1 MELYIG
7 FVYFI
12 VFFYINFSISYKDF
26 VLDLLE
32 LYTRIV
38 LEFMF
43 SNRCRVCSSIETHIA
58 YIQVKFIKTHYTV
71 SVINLFVCVTNIRKL
86 EEKKYTRIFILFHC
100 IMRERKG
107 EGGISIIHFFR
118 CHSITLGIIK
128 FCF

>member
-71 SVINLFVCVTNIRKL
+71 TVINLFVCVTNIRKL
-86 EEKKYTRIFILFHC
+86 EEKIYTYMHFVSLHYE
-100 IMRERKG
+100 REKG
-107 EGGISIIHFFR
+107 GGGISIIHFFR

>member
-43 SNRCRVCSSIETHIA
+43 SNRCRVCSSIETHI
-58 YIQVKFIKTHYTV
+58 ISSKFQVKFIKTHYTV
-71 SVINLFVCVTNIRKL
+71 TVINLFVCVTNIRKL
-86 EEKKYTRIFILFHC
+86 EEKIYTY
-100 IMRERKG
+100 
-107 EGGISIIHFFR
+107 IHFVSLHYEREKGGRGVFLL
-118 CHSITLGIIK
+118 SIFSDAIVLALV
-128 FCF
+128 

>member
-43 SNRCRVCSSIETHIA
+43 FNRCRVCSSIKTHIA
-58 YIQVKFIKTHYTV
+58 YIQVKFIKTHCTV
-71 SVINLFVCVTNIRKL
+71 TVINLFVCVTNKRKL
-86 EEKKYTRIFILFHC
+86 EEKIYTYIHFVSLLYE
-100 IMRERKG
+100 REKG
-107 EGGISIIHFFR
+107 GGVFLLSIFFR
-118 CHSITLGIIK
+118 CYSITLGIIK